1 MNPIDEKGQ
10 YFIKDTYHFRE
21 MLSGVAMQHGFK
33 MGSLD
38 IIGMFPNIP
47 VKKALEIV
55 RVELENDETLSGRT
69 KWKWIIL

>member
-1 MNPIDEKGQ
+1 MNPIDEKGES
-10 YFIKDTYHFRE
+10 FIKDTYNFKE
-21 MLSGVAMQHGFK
+21 MLSKIEMQHGFK

-55 RVELENDETLSGRT
+55 REELENDETLSGRT
-69 KWKWIIL
+69 K

>member
-1 MNPIDEKGQ
+1 
-10 YFIKDTYHFRE
+10 
-21 MLSGVAMQHGFK
+21 MLSKIEMQHGFK

-55 RVELENDETLSGRT
+55 REELENDDRDPEREDKMEMGGYYEAA
-69 KWKWIIL
+69 